1 MLQPFSC
8 LFPHPVLDRDEVAQ
22 EFADIG
28 KNLPGSEDLA
38 ELAVRITFGVV
49 QPVEEFGIG
58 FQKSL
63 VSVAVEALLEE
74 LESQP
79 VAREAPGRQAFL
91 LFGQKLRHDLG
102 DGGFCEFRVAGRLI
116 FVLPLPAGDA
126 SVFLRPHAP
135 DSTATGD
142 DYSRRGGSADSI
154 GKTRY
159 AVSQSAPAYDFFEVP
174 GWTPGP
180 SSRPSTS
187 ATNPALGTNS
197 RMRERISS
205 RRPSRSATCI
215 VCE

>member
-8 LFPHPVLDRDEVAQ
+8 LFPHPVHDRDEVAQ

-49 QPVEEFGIG
+49 QPVEEFGID

-74 LESQP
+74 LESHAGS
-79 VAREAPGRQAFL
+79 ARSSWPT
-91 LFGQKLRHDLG
+91 
-102 DGGFCEFRVAGRLI
+102 GGFAVRPKTPPGPWRRWVLRIPCRWPSP

-135 DSTATGD
+135 DSTACG
-142 DYSRRGGSADSI
+142 Y
-154 GKTRY
+154 
-159 AVSQSAPAYDFFEVP
+159 
-174 GWTPGP
+174 
-180 SSRPSTS
+180 
-187 ATNPALGTNS
+187 
-197 RMRERISS
+197 
-205 RRPSRSATCI
+205 
-215 VCE
+215 